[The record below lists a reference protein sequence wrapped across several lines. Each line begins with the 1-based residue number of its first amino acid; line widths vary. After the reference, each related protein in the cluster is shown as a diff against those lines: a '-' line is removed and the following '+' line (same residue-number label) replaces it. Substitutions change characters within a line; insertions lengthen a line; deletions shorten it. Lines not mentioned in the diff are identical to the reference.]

1 MKNPSLAIS
10 SRRVLASLTVSLL
23 AVSVSVALGSGTRA
37 ETATKLKV
45 PNIVLVHGAWAD
57 GSSWG
62 PVIQRLQKAGYKVSA
77 VQLALASME
86 DDVARTRSV
95 LAAQDGPTLLV
106 AHSLGGAVIT
116 ALGADAPNVVGLVYE
131 SAFAPDQGESLKG
144 LTSSGPQ
151 PPGSVAIRPDK
162 RGFLWLD
169 RAGFRQYFAPDVA
182 VDQERVMEVVQK
194 PVAASELGSDKK
206 FAAPAWRSLPT
217 WFIVSEND
225 QMIPPD
231 AQKLFAKRMNA
242 TVLSLPGSHV
252 LMVSHPDEVAGFIIK
267 AAQSGRTKMAE
278 NLPK

>member
-1 MKNPSLAIS
+1 MNNSLIAIS
-10 SRRVLASLTVSLL
+10 LRRVLLRSLAVSLL
-23 AVSVSVALGSGTRA
+23 VASIVVALAAGAGAQPGT
-37 ETATKLKV
+37 KPKV

-62 PVIQRLQKAGYKVSA
+62 AVIQRLQKAGYRVSA

-116 ALGADAPNVVGLVYE
+116 SLGTDAPNVVGLVYE

-144 LTSSGPQ
+144 LTAGPQ
-151 PPGSVAIRPDK
+151 PPGAAAIRPDK
-162 RGFLWLD
+162 QGFLWLD
-169 RAGFRQYFAPDVA
+169 RAGFRQYFAPDVEA
-182 VDQERVMEVVQK
+182 EHERVMEAVQK
-194 PVAASELGSDKK
+194 PVAASELNSDKK
-206 FAAPAWRSLPT
+206 FTAPAWRSFPT
-217 WFIVSEND
+217 WFIVSEKD

-242 TVLSLPGSHV
+242 TVLSVPGSHV
-252 LMVSHPDEVAGFIIK
+252 LMVSHPDEVAGFIMK
-267 AAQSGRTKMAE
+267 AAQSGRAKTAV